1 MIEDEG
7 TIIAEMLTLTS
18 LLGGKMER
26 NDVTTSDGRSY
37 KKIIIEYGEDDED
50 E

>member
-1 MIEDEG
+1 MIEDDG

-37 KKIIIEYGEDDED
+37 KKIIIEYGENDADE
-50 E
+50 

>member
-37 KKIIIEYGEDDED
+37 KKIIIEYSVDENL
-50 E
+50 

>member
-7 TIIAEMLTLTS
+7 TIIAEILTLTS

-37 KKIIIEYGEDDED
+37 KKIIIEYGENDADE
-50 E
+50 